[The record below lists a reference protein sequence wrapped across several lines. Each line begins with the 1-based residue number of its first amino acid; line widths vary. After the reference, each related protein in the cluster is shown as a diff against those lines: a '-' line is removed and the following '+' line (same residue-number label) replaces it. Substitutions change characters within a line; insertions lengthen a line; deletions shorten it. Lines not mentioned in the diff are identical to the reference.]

1 MYLHR
6 YPGYGGIE
14 NVTTYL
20 SNFLVKYGVSVS
32 IFSFEVQAEKELL
45 LFLDSKIKVYHAN
58 DSDDKL
64 SIMRTLESI
73 IETDKIDIVV
83 YQDSYA
89 PIEDYIL
96 GVLQKTG
103 VKLCIVEHNVPDCAI
118 RSLKQAYSSKI
129 KWYPTKQ
136 WLTYPYRLL
145 KLKKEVRKRHMLL
158 YNWSDKYILLSEK
171 FYPILE
177 RLIGNL
183 NESKIWHINNPITIK
198 APLTDNFN
206 KEKIC
211 LFCGRLTAQKGIK
224 YLMDIWCRVEEKNI
238 SWKLVIVGDGPL
250 NDYVRLII
258 NERHLKN
265 VILEGFKSDPSPY
278 YSRASI
284 LCMCSIFEGWMLSL
298 VEAMVYGCVP
308 ITFNSYE
315 AASDIISNGADGILI
330 KPFKVDDYVDNLLK
344 LMNNSGLLHQM
355 SHNAKLSSK
364 RFSIDKIGM
373 EWIHL
378 FNSLK
383 K

>member
-73 IETDKIDIVV
+73 IETDKIDIVI

-118 RSLKQAYSSKI
+118 RSLKQAYSLKV

-136 WLTYPYRLL
+136 WLTYPYRL
-145 KLKKEVRKRHMLL
+145 
-158 YNWSDKYILLSEK
+158 
-171 FYPILE
+171 
-177 RLIGNL
+177 
-183 NESKIWHINNPITIK
+183 
-198 APLTDNFN
+198 
-206 KEKIC
+206 
-211 LFCGRLTAQKGIK
+211 
-224 YLMDIWCRVEEKNI
+224 
-238 SWKLVIVGDGPL
+238 
-250 NDYVRLII
+250 
-258 NERHLKN
+258 
-265 VILEGFKSDPSPY
+265 
-278 YSRASI
+278 
-284 LCMCSIFEGWMLSL
+284 
-298 VEAMVYGCVP
+298 
-308 ITFNSYE
+308 
-315 AASDIISNGADGILI
+315 
-330 KPFKVDDYVDNLLK
+330 
-344 LMNNSGLLHQM
+344 
-355 SHNAKLSSK
+355 
-364 RFSIDKIGM
+364 
-373 EWIHL
+373 
-378 FNSLK
+378 
-383 K
+383 